1 MRNDKDAALKLRLN
15 GKSYSEIC
23 SALGIPKSTL
33 SGWFSDVVLSETAQK
48 RITER
53 SQKKSLD
60 GLIKRNKNQTKLA
73 WERARQIQN
82 SASKEIDSL
91 SKTDL
96 LIVAAALYWAE
107 GYKKLLVRKGK
118 EVTHH
123 PVSLTNSDPVLIKMF
138 LRFLRE
144 YCKVPEEKIR
154 ADLRIFPNQNGKYIQ
169 EFWEKET
176 GILPCN
182 FGKIYTGISK
192 SSQSKRPYNR
202 LPIGVIQIRVSDT
215 KLFHRIIGYIEGL
228 KKFV

>member
-1 MRNDKDAALKLRLN
+1 MN

-215 KLFHRIIGYIEGL
+215 KLFHTLIRYIE
-228 KKFV
+228 

>member
-138 LRFLRE
+138 
-144 YCKVPEEKIR
+144 I
-154 ADLRIFPNQNGKYIQ
+154 
-169 EFWEKET
+169 
-176 GILPCN
+176 
-182 FGKIYTGISK
+182 
-192 SSQSKRPYNR
+192 
-202 LPIGVIQIRVSDT
+202 
-215 KLFHRIIGYIEGL
+215 
-228 KKFV
+228 

>member
-144 YCKVPEEKIR
+144 YCKVSEEKIR